1 MFLKRMELQGFKS
14 FADKTSI
21 TFDSDIIGI
30 VGPNGC
36 GKSNITDAIRW
47 VLGEQSVKSLR
58 GSNMSDVIFNGAN
71 QRTAVNLAEVTLVFD
86 NTNHL
91 FKLPYEEVAITRRLH
106 RINNEGEYFINRTP
120 CRRKDIIDLIMDTG
134 LGRDSLSIITQGN
147 ISAFAEAKPEERRAL
162 FEEAAGVAKYQKR
175 KMESLGKLSKTQDN
189 LTRLDDILIELKHQ
203 IEPLQQQAEKAI
215 VYLEKKAKLEVLEV
229 SVLVEEIEFFNEQLK
244 EIEAQLMEL
253 KTNKILHEKSILAT
267 EDTLESLRQEV
278 RVLDEQTF
286 HAQQEYT
293 KVNEEIRLLEIQKIE
308 VDEKRKYQ
316 LSMESLE
323 HRMQQLQLMM
333 NEAKFEYEDRK
344 QRVMDIEQ
352 DIKFCKEESMQL
364 ENNLQQLNKQ
374 YSIQSTRLQKLYN
387 KKEVLDQAMKQPY
400 AHQHTIQT
408 VLDAR
413 IQGIYGVVSSIL
425 TAIEGY
431 ELAISHTLGSANYH
445 IVSVD
450 EKSARDAIQ
459 YLKKNQSGRATFLP
473 LTVLKKRFV
482 SQEHLQLLQSCSGYL
497 GVASSFV
504 TCDICFELVKESL
517 CGNVLIVDT
526 LEHANIIAKLLKY
539 QYKIVT
545 LDGDVVNRGGSM
557 TGGSSKVLQTP
568 ITIKKDLASIELKIE
583 RLQHIVEE
591 ENMQIQKLQHQ
602 RQQHQTKLVQQ
613 QIALAKLEPILQ
625 VKQAKY
631 EKLKIE
637 YEQLDPQ
644 QHSEQGPV
652 DHLVI
657 RLSELHKEID
667 QINMQIKQYREQR
680 MIASSQLEDTEV
692 LLRDER
698 KALSIIQEQQRHAEI
713 QQAKLETKLDTILDR
728 LRVAYEMTYTFAKT
742 KKIAIDM
749 EVAKKDVAKLRQEIA
764 ALGNVN
770 VDAIQEVEEVS
781 NRYIFLQSQK
791 DELLYAKDK
800 ILQAIDEMDEQ
811 MKIQFMDMFH
821 KINHELKDVFRSLF
835 GGGKANLFL
844 TDPDDILHSGI
855 DIEVQPP
862 GKTVQN
868 LKLFSGGEKS
878 LIAISVLFSI
888 LLARTIPLCVF
899 DEVEAALDQANVER
913 FAKYLGRFRSKSQFI
928 VVTHRP
934 GTMAQCDALYGVTM
948 QQSGVSK
955 VLNVQ
960 LQEAMRYIKKG

>member
-14 FADKTSI
+14 FADKTTI
-21 TFDSDIIGI
+21 TFESDIIGI

-71 QRTAVNLAEVTLVFD
+71 QRAAVNLAEVTLVFD
-86 NTNHL
+86 NTKHL
-91 FKLPYEEVAITRRLH
+91 FKLPYDEVVITRRLH
-106 RINNEGEYFINRTP
+106 RMNNEGEYFINRIP

-147 ISAFAEAKPEERRAL
+147 IAAFAEAKPEERRAL

-175 KMESLGKLSKTQDN
+175 KMESLNKLSKTQDN
-189 LTRLDDILIELKHQ
+189 LTRLEDILIELKHQ
-203 IEPLQQQAEKAI
+203 IEPLKKQAEKAKI
-215 VYLEKKAKLEVLEV
+215 YQEKKAKLEVLEV
-229 SVLVEEIEFFNEQLK
+229 SVLVEEVDVLNEELQELETQL
-244 EIEAQLMEL
+244 IDL
-253 KTNKILHEKSILAT
+253 KKDKILHEKQVLVT
-267 EDTLESLRQEV
+267 EDTLDSLRQQIHL
-278 RVLDEQTF
+278 LDEQLF
-286 HAQQEYT
+286 HSQQEYT

-323 HRMQQLQLMM
+323 QRSKQLQMMM
-333 NEAKFEYEDRK
+333 NEAKFEYENRK

-352 DIKFCKEESMQL
+352 DIHFCKEELLDLDSKLQL
-364 ENNLQQLNKQ
+364 LSKQ
-374 YSIQSTRLQKLYN
+374 NSSQSTTLQKLYN
-387 KKEVLDQAMKQPY
+387 KKEVLEQAMKQPY

-408 VLDAR
+408 ILDAK
-413 IQGIYGVVSSIL
+413 IEGICGIVSSIL
-425 TAIEGY
+425 TAKEGY
-431 ELAISHTLGSANYH
+431 ELAIIHTLGSANYH
-445 IVSVD
+445 IVSTD
-450 EKSARDAIQ
+450 EKSARNAIHF
-459 YLKKNQSGRATFLP
+459 LKKNQSGRATFLP
-473 LTVLKKRFV
+473 LTVLKKRYV
-482 SQEHLQLLQSCSGYL
+482 LHEHLQLLQSCSGYL
-497 GVASSFV
+497 GIASSFI
-504 TCDICFELVKESL
+504 TCDACFELVKDSL

-526 LEHANIIAKLLKY
+526 LEHANVIARLLKY

-557 TGGSSKVLQTP
+557 TGGSSKTFQTP
-568 ITIKKDLASIELKIE
+568 ISIKKDLASIELKID
-583 RLQHIVEE
+583 RLQGVVEAE
-591 ENMQIQKLQHQ
+591 HAQIQKLQQQ
-602 RQQHQTKLVQQ
+602 RQQQHTKLVQQ

-625 VKQAKY
+625 VKQVKY

-637 YEQLDPQ
+637 YEQLNPQ
-644 QHSEQGPV
+644 KHNEQGPIEQF
-652 DHLVI
+652 VI
-657 RLSELHKEID
+657 RISELHKTID
-667 QINMQIKQYREQR
+667 EMNMQMKQLREER
-680 MIASSQLEDTEV
+680 LNASSKLEEAQVV
-692 LLRDER
+692 LRNER
-698 KALSIIQEQQRHAEI
+698 KILSTIQEQQRLSEI
-713 QQAKLETKLDTILDR
+713 KQAKLDTKLEAILER

-749 EVAKKDVAKLRQEIA
+749 DIAKKDVMKLRHEIS

-770 VDAIQEVEEVS
+770 IDAIQEVEEVM
-781 NRYIFLQSQK
+781 NRYTFLQSQK
-791 DELLYAKDK
+791 DELLYAKNK

-821 KINHELKDVFRSLF
+821 KINHELKAVFQSLF
-835 GGGKANLFL
+835 GGGKAHLFL

-862 GKTVQN
+862 GKKVQN

-955 VLNVQ
+955 ILNVQ
-960 LQEAMRYIKKG
+960 LQEAMHYVKKG

>member
-1 MFLKRMELQGFKS
+1 M
-14 FADKTSI
+14 
-21 TFDSDIIGI
+21 
-30 VGPNGC
+30 
-36 GKSNITDAIRW
+36 
-47 VLGEQSVKSLR
+47 
-58 GSNMSDVIFNGAN
+58 
-71 QRTAVNLAEVTLVFD
+71 
-86 NTNHL
+86 
-91 FKLPYEEVAITRRLH
+91 
-106 RINNEGEYFINRTP
+106 
-120 CRRKDIIDLIMDTG
+120 
-134 LGRDSLSIITQGN
+134 
-147 ISAFAEAKPEERRAL
+147 
-162 FEEAAGVAKYQKR
+162 
-175 KMESLGKLSKTQDN
+175 
-189 LTRLDDILIELKHQ
+189 
-203 IEPLQQQAEKAI
+203 
-215 VYLEKKAKLEVLEV
+215 
-229 SVLVEEIEFFNEQLK
+229 
-244 EIEAQLMEL
+244 
-253 KTNKILHEKSILAT
+253 
-267 EDTLESLRQEV
+267 
-278 RVLDEQTF
+278 
-286 HAQQEYT
+286 
-293 KVNEEIRLLEIQKIE
+293 
-308 VDEKRKYQ
+308 
-316 LSMESLE
+316 
-323 HRMQQLQLMM
+323 
-333 NEAKFEYEDRK
+333 
-344 QRVMDIEQ
+344 
-352 DIKFCKEESMQL
+352 
-364 ENNLQQLNKQ
+364 
-374 YSIQSTRLQKLYN
+374 
-387 KKEVLDQAMKQPY
+387 
-400 AHQHTIQT
+400 
-408 VLDAR
+408 
-413 IQGIYGVVSSIL
+413 
-425 TAIEGY
+425 
-431 ELAISHTLGSANYH
+431 
-445 IVSVD
+445 
-450 EKSARDAIQ
+450 
-459 YLKKNQSGRATFLP
+459 
-473 LTVLKKRFV
+473 
-482 SQEHLQLLQSCSGYL
+482 
-497 GVASSFV
+497 
-504 TCDICFELVKESL
+504 
-517 CGNVLIVDT
+517 
-526 LEHANIIAKLLKY
+526 
-539 QYKIVT
+539 
-545 LDGDVVNRGGSM
+545 
-557 TGGSSKVLQTP
+557 
-568 ITIKKDLASIELKIE
+568 
-583 RLQHIVEE
+583 
-591 ENMQIQKLQHQ
+591 
-602 RQQHQTKLVQQ
+602 
-613 QIALAKLEPILQ
+613 
-625 VKQAKY
+625 
-631 EKLKIE
+631 
-637 YEQLDPQ
+637 
-644 QHSEQGPV
+644 
-652 DHLVI
+652 I

-680 MIASSQLEDTEV
+680 MIASSQLEETEI

-698 KALSIIQEQQRHAEI
+698 KALSMIQEQQRHAEI